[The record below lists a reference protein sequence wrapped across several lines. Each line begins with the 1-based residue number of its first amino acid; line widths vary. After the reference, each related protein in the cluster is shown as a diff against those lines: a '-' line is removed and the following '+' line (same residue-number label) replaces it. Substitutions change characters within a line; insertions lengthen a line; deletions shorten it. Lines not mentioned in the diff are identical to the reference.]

1 MKCVVNRRMTG
12 HVRVSSLGMRYQ
24 GRGKCYTLEHTE
36 TARPDPRDPR
46 QHRHFVNHNGTVY
59 YVTANNLVYETN
71 IERGRTVIFNPTGW
85 TTDNDMRTVPVTMRK
100 MEKVEWLFI

>member
-59 YVTANNLVYETN
+59 YVTANNHQAGISDQAPWSPPFGEILTPWYIRDFSLPPHTYA
-71 IERGRTVIFNPTGW
+71 I
-85 TTDNDMRTVPVTMRK
+85 
-100 MEKVEWLFI
+100 